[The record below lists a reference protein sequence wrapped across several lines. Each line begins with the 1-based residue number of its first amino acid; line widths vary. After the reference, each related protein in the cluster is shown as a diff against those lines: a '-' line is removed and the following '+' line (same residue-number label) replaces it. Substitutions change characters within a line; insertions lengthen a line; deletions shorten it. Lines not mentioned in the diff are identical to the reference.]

1 MPVRIVCFE
10 YEFVQRLQYI
20 TNGRFLQEQ
29 CRYKKLKNHCFFD
42 SVNVYFK
49 FLNIVVSDL
58 RRCEY
63 VDKFKNKVKLL
74 KKKGFIQ
81 LYT

>member
-1 MPVRIVCFE
+1 MNSCSVYIISQTGGFFKSSSGIYHEKIIV
-10 YEFVQRLQYI
+10 
-20 TNGRFLQEQ
+20 
-29 CRYKKLKNHCFFD
+29 FFD
-42 SVNVYFK
+42 TVNVYFK